1 MRPER
6 FDELR
11 TAPFDELRTAPFD
24 ELRTA
29 PVHARLPARAPPWM
43 A

>member
-6 FDELR
+6 
-11 TAPFDELRTAPFD
+11 FDELRTAPFD